1 MSINKVMDES
11 QAKYML
17 NNKNICE
24 FEAGVK
30 QFSELQI
37 LTQHRCM
44 MLALNKLFELV
55 QRAIQLE
62 VFNR

>member
-1 MSINKVMDES
+1 
-11 QAKYML
+11 ML

-30 QFSELQI
+30 QFNELQI
-37 LTQHRCM
+37 LTQHKCM

-62 VFNR
+62 VFNG

>member
-1 MSINKVMDES
+1 
-11 QAKYML
+11 ML

-62 VFNR
+62 VFNG